1 MGNVP
6 VIRVPTGIKGLDEML
21 GGGFPKG
28 RAILICG
35 APGTGKTVFSLQFLA
50 SAAERGVHGIYVTLE
65 EPINLV
71 KENIE
76 SFAWNISE
84 KEKNNSLKLI
94 NSTEMPYVHLFT
106 QKNKRN
112 EDPILLMTSK
122 VADAAKSIGAE
133 ILVIDPLT
141 CVTIHEQSATV
152 KRGRIVELFNYLRSN
167 GYTSILTS
175 ETVAT
180 GGEWYIEEYL
190 ADGIIRL
197 DKVIHNFNLIRTIRI
212 EKMRGVKH
220 DEQPRRYV
228 IDEKGL
234 TVYNKEPIKM

>member
-1 MGNVP
+1 
-6 VIRVPTGIKGLDEML
+6 ML

-28 RAILICG
+28 RVILVSG
-35 APGTGKTVFSLQFLA
+35 GPGTGKTILSLQFLA
-50 SAAERGVHGIYVTLE
+50 SAAERGIHGIYVTLE

-84 KEKNNSLKLI
+84 KEKNNSLKLF
-94 NSTEMPYVHLFT
+94 NSKEIPYAHLSK
-106 QKNKRN
+106 QKNKCN

-141 CVTIHEQSATV
+141 CITIHEQSATV
-152 KRGRIVELFNYLRSN
+152 KRRRIVELFNYLRSN

-175 ETVAT
+175 ETTAT
-180 GGEWYIEEYL
+180 GGEWYIEECL

-228 IDEKGL
+228 IDKKGL
-234 TVYNKEPIKM
+234 TVYNKEPVKM